1 MIVASVDL
9 DTADQPGDEPALV
22 LLHEGLGSVE
32 LWRTVPDALHE
43 ATGRRVVAYS
53 RAGYGRSGPAVL
65 PRPVSYMHDEADVV
79 LPALLDDLGIAR
91 PVLVGHSDGA
101 SIAVLHAGAGRPV
114 AGLVLIAPH
123 VVVEDVSV
131 ASIAAAREAY
141 ATTDL
146 RDRLARYHDDVDATF
161 RGWNDVWLSPAFR
174 SWDITDRLA
183 AIAAPVLVVQGADD
197 PYGTTRQ
204 VDLIAAGLGGPCDVL
219 LLPGVGH
226 APHLEAPAEVLAA
239 ITAFLAPT

>member
-1 MIVASVDL
+1 VIVAGVDL
-9 DTADQPGDEPALV
+9 DTADRPGDEPALV

-32 LWRTVPDALHE
+32 LWRAVPDALHE

-79 LPALLDDLGIAR
+79 LPALLDDLAIAR

-131 ASIAAAREAY
+131 ASIAAARDAY

-174 SWDITDRLA
+174 SWDITGRLA
-183 AIAAPVLVVQGADD
+183 AITAPVLVVQGDDD
-197 PYGTTRQ
+197 PYGTTHQ
-204 VDLIAAGLGGPCDVL
+204 VDLIAAGVGGPCDVL

-226 APHLEAPAEVLAA
+226 APHLEAPTEVLAA
-239 ITAFLAPT
+239 ITAFVAAT